1 MRLLDRHILRECAS
15 ASALATGAFV
25 FVLLAG
31 NVIKMV
37 LGAVSSGQVTPWE
50 ACELILLLFP
60 TVLPYALPMGIL
72 TGVLLT
78 FGRMGAD
85 GEITAMKASGIGLWR
100 IAAPVWITA
109 AVVSLVALWLN
120 LEAGPAS
127 EDDFQKVLL
136 GSAQL
141 TPAGLIQPGKLNR
154 QFKGLLIRAE
164 DKEGETLKRF
174 HLWQVDDRGQ
184 VVQSIRAKEAKLSK
198 LTDPAGQS
206 VLRIEMQDASM
217 TTRPG
222 GKDTLAHPES
232 FVSARQT
239 ILEMPLGQRPDEKG
253 TYVKRLRMM
262 TGGELLAAMETG
274 WRLPEHPTAEQRAAD
289 RMMLA
294 VQFMFRVSTA
304 MSVLSLA
311 MLAVPLAVSVG
322 RSETSVSAGLALGV
336 ALTYYLLTSMA
347 SWVKDPA
354 WYPEVLVFV
363 PNILL
368 AAIACLLMRKAAR
381 H

>member
-1 MRLLDRHILRECAS
+1 VRLLDRHVLKECALACS
-15 ASALATGAFV
+15 LATGAFV
-25 FVLLAG
+25 FVLLGG
-31 NVIKMV
+31 NIVQMV
-37 LGAVSSGQVTPWE
+37 LGAVSSGRVTSWE
-50 ACELILLLFP
+50 ACELIALLFP
-60 TVLPYALPMGIL
+60 TVLPYALPMGVL

-85 GEITAMKASGIGLWR
+85 GEITAMKASGVSLWR
-100 IAAPVWITA
+100 IAAPVWIVA
-109 AVVSLVALWLN
+109 ALLAVASLWLN

-127 EDDFQKVLL
+127 EDGFQKVLL

-154 QFKGLLIRAE
+154 QFQGLLIRAE
-164 DKEGETLKRF
+164 AKDGETLKRF
-174 HLWQVDDRGQ
+174 HLWQVDEQGK
-184 VVQSIRAKEAKLSK
+184 VLQSLRAAEARLTKVTDSAGHSFLKVEMREAKMNS
-198 LTDPAGQS
+198 
-206 VLRIEMQDASM
+206 
-217 TTRPG
+217 RPG
-222 GKDTLAHPES
+222 DGDTLAHPES
-232 FVSARQT
+232 FVAAQQA
-239 ILEMPLGQRPDEKG
+239 ILEVPLGQRTGEKG

-274 WRLPEHPTAEQRAAD
+274 WQLSDKPTAEERLTE
-289 RMMLA
+289 RMRLA
-294 VQFMFRVSTA
+294 VQFMFRVATA
-304 MSVLSLA
+304 LSVLSLT

-347 SWVKDPA
+347 TWVKNPA
-354 WYPEVLVFV
+354 WHPEVLVLL

>member
-1 MRLLDRHILRECAS
+1 VRLLDRHVLRECAS

-31 NVIKMV
+31 NVIKVV
-37 LGAVSSGQVTPWE
+37 LGALSSGQVTPWE
-50 ACELILLLFP
+50 ACELMALLFP

-100 IAAPVWITA
+100 IAVPVWAVA
-109 AVVSLVALWLN
+109 AVVALGSLWLN

-164 DKEGETLKRF
+164 EKEGETLKRF

-184 VVQSIRAKEAKLSK
+184 VVQSVRAKEAKLIKS
-198 LTDPAGQS
+198 TDLAGRS
-206 VLRIEMQDASM
+206 VLRVEMLDASM

-222 GKDTLAHPES
+222 GVDMLAHPES
-232 FVSARQT
+232 FVSAKQT

-253 TYVKRLRMM
+253 TYTKKLRMM

-304 MSVLSLA
+304 ISVLSLT

-347 SWVKDPA
+347 TWVKDPA
-354 WYPEVLVFV
+354 WCPEVLVFV

-368 AAIACLLMRKAAR
+368 AVIACLLMRKAAR